1 MNERYEFIRAAGTQV
16 VAAYEQLGLTP
27 AQIAEQME
35 MEEGQ
40 VKALLYQLSS
50 RYKQELGGTVD
61 STDDLVRLYEDL
73 ARSSPVDAV
82 REKAL
87 RWLIDEKR
95 GRNDIPMELLKLKRR
110 QQANED
116 VDIMMRVTTFNQ
128 DISRIRESL
137 DNTLQEAKP
146 A

>member
-16 VAAYEQLGLTP
+16 VAAYEQLGLSP
-27 AQIAEQME
+27 AQISEQME

-40 VKALLYQLSS
+40 VKSLLWELSS
-50 RYKQELGGTVD
+50 RYKQEVGGTVD
-61 STDDLVRLYEDL
+61 TTDELIKLYEQL
-73 ARSSPVDAV
+73 ARCSPNDAV

-87 RWLIDEKR
+87 RFLIEEKK
-95 GRNDIPMELLKLKRR
+95 GRNDIPMELLRLKRR

-116 VDIMMRVTTFNQ
+116 VDVLMKVSDFNNA
-128 DISRIRESL
+128 ISKIRESL
-137 DNTLQEAKP
+137 DSTLLEAKP

>member
-50 RYKQELGGTVD
+50 RYKQELGGTID
-61 STDDLVRLYEDL
+61 STDELIKLYEDL
-73 ARSSPVDAV
+73 ARSSPQDAV

-87 RWLIDEKR
+87 RFLIDEKK

-116 VDIMMRVTTFNQ
+116 VDILMKVSDFNTA
-128 DISRIRESL
+128 ISKIRESL
-137 DNTLQEAKP
+137 DNTLLEAKP
-146 A
+146 S

>member
-1 MNERYEFIRAAGTQV
+1 
-16 VAAYEQLGLTP
+16 
-27 AQIAEQME
+27 

-50 RYKQELGGTVD
+50 RYKQELGGTID
-61 STDDLVRLYEDL
+61 STDELIKLYEDL
-73 ARSSPVDAV
+73 ARSSPQDAV

-87 RWLIDEKR
+87 RFLIDEKK

-116 VDIMMRVTTFNQ
+116 VDILMKVSDFNTA
-128 DISRIRESL
+128 ISKIRESL
-137 DNTLQEAKP
+137 DNTLLEAKP
-146 A
+146 S

>member
-50 RYKQELGGTVD
+50 RYKQELGGTID
-61 STDDLVRLYEDL
+61 STDELVRLYEDL
-73 ARSSPVDAV
+73 ARSSPQDAV

-116 VDIMMRVTTFNQ
+116 VDILMKVSDFNSA
-128 DISRIRESL
+128 ISKIRESL
-137 DNTLQEAKP
+137 DNTLLEAKP
-146 A
+146 S